1 MQRTEAIQG
10 EKFLDVIKKIEG
22 MTSALRQWSDNK
34 TYIKSW
40 LNPAGVQ
47 RKNLERSQSSGFE
60 IHLRQRSHPGN

>member
-40 LNPAGVQ
+40 LNPAGVH
-47 RKNLERSQSSGFE
+47 RKNLERSQSAGFE
-60 IHLRQRSHPGN
+60 IHPR